1 MICNG
6 LSILYLRISATV
18 ICCLCSGG
26 DAGSC
31 LEAGCP
37 EYGIFHPSGVAER
50 HGLIA
55 VCHLLTLV
63 LFSSSSFFKNIIQF
77 SRFPI

>member
-63 LFSSSSFFKNIIQF
+63 LFFSSSFFLNIIQF
-77 SRFPI
+77 SRLPI